1 MRFADVIG
9 NASVAKALVS
19 MADSGRVAHAM
30 LLYENEGCGALAL
43 ALAYI
48 QYLNCSNP
56 SGGDSCGECSS
67 CRQMSKLIHPDVH
80 FVFPVNKGP
89 KAPDE
94 KPTSESYLK
103 YWRELVLADPYFS
116 EADLQRA
123 IGIES
128 KVGLIAV
135 AEAKSIISK
144 LSLASVTDG
153 YKAVIFYLPEKMN
166 QETANRLLKM
176 VEEPP
181 EKTVFLFVTH
191 APEKVLQT
199 IFSRCQ
205 SIRVL
210 PLSKEEASQVE
221 ALRPVA
227 DREEYDTQMDLFSDL
242 MNALAGGDLMSA
254 LECAEVMAALDS
266 REKQKAFC
274 TFASDCIRKIFMLQ
288 QNMPQLAGISP
299 EEEDFYRNMAGKAA
313 KTFCSRTI
321 TNIEKAVGLIDRN
334 VNSKIVFCD
343 LVNRMFLTMTA
354 RADALWEGQITVRW
368 NAPIARV
375 AANWRYMTGFRG

>member
-9 NASVAKALVS
+9 NAEVARTLAN

-30 LLYENEGCGALAL
+30 LMYENEGCGALAL
-43 ALAYI
+43 ALAYV

-56 SGGDSCGECSS
+56 SGGDSCGECPS

-89 KAPDE
+89 KTSDD
-94 KPTSESYLK
+94 KPTSESYIK
-103 YWRELVLADPYFS
+103 YWRELAVADPYFTES
-116 EADLQRA
+116 DLQKA

-128 KVGLIAV
+128 KNGLIAV
-135 AEAKSIISK
+135 AEAKSIINK
-144 LSLASVTDG
+144 LSLTAVGDG

-181 EKTVFLFVTH
+181 VQTLFIFITH

-205 SIRVL
+205 SVRVM
-210 PLSKEEASQVE
+210 PLTKEEAARVN
-221 ALRPVA
+221 ALKPQTEDSDA
-227 DREEYDTQMDLFSDL
+227 DVFRELFYGLMNSIVSRDL
-242 MNALAGGDLMSA
+242 MAA
-254 LECAEVMAALDS
+254 LECGEAIAALDS

-274 TFASDCIRKIFMLQ
+274 AYAGDCMRKIFMIQ
-288 QNMPQLAGISP
+288 RNMPQIAGVEDGEQEFYASLAQKCGQ
-299 EEEDFYRNMAGKAA
+299 E
-313 KTFCSRTI
+313 FCSKSM
-321 TNIEKAVGLIDRN
+321 TNIEKVVAMIDRN
-334 VNSKIVFCD
+334 VNSKILFCD
-343 LVNRMFLTMTA
+343 LINRMFLS
-354 RADALWEGQITVRW
+354 I
-368 NAPIARV
+368 
-375 AANWRYMTGFRG
+375 

>member
-9 NASVAKALVS
+9 NASVAKMLSS

-43 ALAYI
+43 ALAYV

-56 SGGDSCGECSS
+56 SNGDSCGECPS
-67 CRQMSKLIHPDVH
+67 CRQISKLIHPDMH
-80 FVFPVNKGP
+80 FIFPVNKGP
-89 KAPDE
+89 KTSDD

-103 YWRELVLADPYFS
+103 YWRELAVADPYFTES
-116 EADLQRA
+116 DLQRA

-128 KVGLIAV
+128 KNGLIAV

-166 QETANRLLKM
+166 QETANRLLKL

-181 EKTVFLFVTH
+181 AKTVFLFITH

-205 SIRVL
+205 SVRVM
-210 PLSKEEASQVE
+210 PLSKEEAAQVA
-221 ALRPVA
+221 ALKPVQ
-227 DREEYDTQMDLFSDL
+227 DKEDETVFMDVFSDL
-242 MNALAGGDLMSA
+242 VRGIVSRDLIST
-254 LECAEVMAALDS
+254 LECGETMAALDS

-274 TFASDCIRKIFMLQ
+274 TFAASCIRKIFMLQ
-288 QNMPQLAGISP
+288 QNLPQISEV
-299 EEEDFYRNMAGKAA
+299 EEHENDFYSEMAA
-313 KTFCSRTI
+313 KCPKGFCMRAI
-321 TNIEKAVGLIDRN
+321 ANIEKVASMIDRN
-334 VNSKIVFCD
+334 VNSKILFCD
-343 LVNRMFLTMTA
+343 LVNRMFLN
-354 RADALWEGQITVRW
+354 I
-368 NAPIARV
+368 
-375 AANWRYMTGFRG
+375 

>member
-9 NASVAKALVS
+9 NATVAKVLSS

-30 LLYENEGCGALAL
+30 LMYENEGCGALAL
-43 ALAYI
+43 ALAYV

-56 SGGDSCGECSS
+56 SGGDSCGECPS

-89 KAPDE
+89 KTSDD
-94 KPTSESYLK
+94 KPVSESYIK
-103 YWRELVLADPYFS
+103 YWRELAIANPYFV

-128 KVGLIAV
+128 KNGLIAV
-135 AEAKSIISK
+135 AEARSIINK
-144 LSLASVTDG
+144 LSLTSVADG

-181 EKTVFLFVTH
+181 EKTVFIFITH

-210 PLSKEEASQVE
+210 PLTKEEAE
-221 ALRPVA
+221 AVKALNPFD
-227 DREEYDTQMDLFSDL
+227 DREEYDQFMELFTDL
-242 MNALAGGDLMSA
+242 MNALTGRDLMAA
-254 LECAEVMAALDS
+254 LECGEVMAALES

-288 QNMPQLAGISP
+288 QNLPQIAGVL
-299 EEEDFYRNMAGKAA
+299 EEEKEFYDRMAGCVGKG
-313 KTFCSRTI
+313 FCMKSI
-321 TNIEKAVGLIDRN
+321 TNIEKVVAMIDRN
-334 VNSKIVFCD
+334 VNSKILFCD
-343 LVNRMFLTMTA
+343 LVNRMFISL
-354 RADALWEGQITVRW
+354 
-368 NAPIARV
+368 
-375 AANWRYMTGFRG
+375 

>member
-9 NASVAKALVS
+9 NASVAKVLSS

-30 LLYENEGCGALAL
+30 LMYENEGCGALAL

-48 QYLNCSNP
+48 QYLNCADP
-56 SGGDSCGECSS
+56 SEGDSCGVCPS

-89 KAPDE
+89 RTSDD
-94 KPTSESYLK
+94 KPTSESYIK
-103 YWRELVLADPYFS
+103 YWRELASANPYFV

-128 KVGLIAV
+128 KNGLIAV

-144 LSLASVTDG
+144 LSLTSVADG

-181 EKTVFLFVTH
+181 EKTVFIFITH

-210 PLSKEEASQVE
+210 PLTKEEAE
-221 ALRPVA
+221 AVKALDPFD
-227 DREEYDTQMDLFSDL
+227 DREEYNQFMELFADL
-242 MNALAGGDLMSA
+242 MNAVTGRDLMAA
-254 LECAEVMAALDS
+254 LECGEMMAGLES

-274 TFASDCIRKIFMLQ
+274 TFASDCIRKIFMIQ
-288 QNMPQLAGISP
+288 QNMPQIAGVS
-299 EEEDFYRNMAGKAA
+299 EQEKDFYDRMAGSVGKG
-313 KTFCSRTI
+313 FCTKSI
-321 TNIEKAVGLIDRN
+321 TNIEKVVAMIDRN
-334 VNSKIVFCD
+334 VSSKILFCD
-343 LVNRMFLTMTA
+343 LVNRIFLS
-354 RADALWEGQITVRW
+354 I
-368 NAPIARV
+368 
-375 AANWRYMTGFRG
+375 

>member
-9 NASVAKALVS
+9 NASVAKVLSS

-43 ALAYI
+43 ALAYV

-56 SGGDSCGECSS
+56 SGGDSCGECPS

-89 KAPDE
+89 KASDE
-94 KPTSESYLK
+94 KPVSDSYIK
-103 YWRELVLADPYFS
+103 YWRELAIANPYFT

-128 KVGLIAV
+128 KNGLIAV
-135 AEAKSIISK
+135 AEARSIINK
-144 LSLASVTDG
+144 LSLTSVADG

-181 EKTVFLFVTH
+181 EKTLFIFITH

-205 SIRVL
+205 SMRVL
-210 PLSKEEASQVE
+210 PLTKDEAAAVRAMNPFDDSEEN
-221 ALRPVA
+221 R
-227 DREEYDTQMDLFSDL
+227 LFMELFIDL
-242 MNALAGGDLMSA
+242 MNAVTGRDLMAA
-254 LECAEVMAALDS
+254 LECGEMMAALDS

-274 TFASDCIRKIFMLQ
+274 TFASDCIRKIFMIQ
-288 QNMPQLAGISP
+288 QSLPQLADVS
-299 EEEDFYRNMAGKAA
+299 EEEKEFYDRMACSVGKS
-313 KTFCSRTI
+313 FCTKSI
-321 TNIEKAVGLIDRN
+321 TNIEKVVAMIDRY
-334 VNSKIVFCD
+334 VSSKILFCD
-343 LVNRMFLTMTA
+343 LVNRMFLS
-354 RADALWEGQITVRW
+354 V
-368 NAPIARV
+368 
-375 AANWRYMTGFRG
+375 

>member
-1 MRFADVIG
+1 MRIAEIIG
-9 NASVAKALVS
+9 NDTVVKALAS

-30 LLYENEGCGALAL
+30 LMYENEGCGALAL
-43 ALAYI
+43 ALAYV
-48 QYLNCSNP
+48 QYLNCANP
-56 SGGDSCGECSS
+56 SGGDSCGECPS

-89 KAPDE
+89 KTSDD

-103 YWRELVLADPYFS
+103 YWRELAMADSYFT
-116 EADLQRA
+116 EADLQKA

-128 KVGLIAV
+128 KSGLIAV

-144 LSLASVTDG
+144 LSLSSVSDG

-166 QETANRLLKM
+166 QETANRLLKL

-181 EKTVFLFVTH
+181 QKTLFLFITH

-205 SIRVL
+205 SIRVM
-210 PLSKEEASQVE
+210 PLTKEEAAKVQ
-221 ALRPVA
+221 ALKPED
-227 DREEYDTQMDLFSDL
+227 DREEYNLYMDLFADLVNALVARDL
-242 MNALAGGDLMSA
+242 MTA
-254 LECAEVMAALDS
+254 LECGETMAALDS

-274 TFASDCIRKIFMLQ
+274 TFAGDCIRKIFMIQ
-288 QNMPQLAGISP
+288 QNMSELAGVSH
-299 EEEDFYRNMAGKAA
+299 EEEDFYRGVAGRLA

-321 TNIEKAVGLIDRN
+321 TNIEKAVAMIERN

-343 LVNRMFLTMTA
+343 LVNRMFLS
-354 RADALWEGQITVRW
+354 V
-368 NAPIARV
+368 
-375 AANWRYMTGFRG
+375 